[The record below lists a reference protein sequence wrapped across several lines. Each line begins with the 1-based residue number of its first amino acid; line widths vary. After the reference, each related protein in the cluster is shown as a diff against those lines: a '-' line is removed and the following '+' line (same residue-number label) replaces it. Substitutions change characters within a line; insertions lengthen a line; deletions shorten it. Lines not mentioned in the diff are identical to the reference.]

1 MRISDWSSDVCSS
14 DLEQGDG
21 TTQNYQL
28 SWGNGGDGPL
38 QIVVGGNYVK
48 QDPINAVD
56 RAISRFPAPYA
67 TSCAAGG
74 CSGFLPNGRYS
85 IFGPGPGQRR
95 DLRRDGPVQGRPGTP
110 RREQGRGGARGVS
123 KGKDGGRG

>member
-67 TSCAAGG
+67 TRCTAGG
-74 CSGFLPNGRYS
+74 CSGFLPHLRYS
-85 IFGPGPGQRR
+85 IPRLGPSPVATTSHDRR
-95 DLRRDGPVQGRPGTP
+95 V
-110 RREQGRGGARGVS
+110 
-123 KGKDGGRG
+123 